1 MEIMKKLMLLLLV
14 GSMSPQQTNA
24 QRASYVAL
32 EIIKVKDGLWQE
44 ALFFFE
50 NNWKVY
56 REDAIKQGIIS
67 SYQLLINRADSVS
80 NNIILITQY
89 PDSLAY
95 ANSVE
100 NFQPILEKIR
110 PNGPVHLN
118 EKQRKDFIETIVFN
132 TYKVWID
139 DKEKRK

>member
-1 MEIMKKLMLLLLV
+1 MTILMISLLGCL
-14 GSMSPQQTNA
+14 STYA
-24 QRASYVAL
+24 QRTPYVAL
-32 EIIKVKDGLWQE
+32 EIVKVKDGLWQE

-56 REDAIKQGIIS
+56 RKNAIKQGIIS
-67 SYQLLINRADSVS
+67 SYQLLINKADSVS

-118 EKQRKDFIETIVFN
+118 EKQRKDFIETVVFN
-132 TYKVWID
+132 AYKVWID